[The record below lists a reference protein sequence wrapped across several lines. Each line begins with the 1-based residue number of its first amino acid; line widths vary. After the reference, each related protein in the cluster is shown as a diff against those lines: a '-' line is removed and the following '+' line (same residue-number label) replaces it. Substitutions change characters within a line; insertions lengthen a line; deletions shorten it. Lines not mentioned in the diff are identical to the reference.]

1 MGAPLLQQITLR
13 DNGVLDYVKRL
24 TCMKWIYTFSEGMY
38 QLIVFILTRW
48 EMGIREVGT
57 GAKGRSGQ
65 IPMTPRF
72 LRGVIDLIE
81 DAIVIADTSGTICY
95 LNEKAR
101 KLFGYGIRASIGKS
115 IGMLFLPDDLT
126 YFLPNILRET
136 RRRGGYE
143 GENLLR
149 DRNNT
154 RVFARLATSLYRGEE
169 GEGDWIV
176 FTIRDITKLKELE
189 RDYHESQRLVS
200 LGRMVEGIA
209 HKVKNPVV
217 SIGGFAK
224 RISRTIPDRSQL
236 QYFERI
242 EKEIGRLERI
252 INQVQS
258 FATLPKP
265 VHKRQNIREIVES
278 SLKSLSPSASQKGV
292 VVDLEVE
299 KPRWHPT
306 IFVDRELLERALGY
320 VLDNAVEA
328 IDGEGSIRVRLFSKD
343 DLIGIEISDS
353 GCGIPEEDMGAIF
366 DPFFST
372 KLDKVGMSLA
382 TAHRIIREHGG
393 AIQVMSRQ
401 GKGTRFL
408 IFLPK
413 ERRRKMRTQ
422 LLS

>member
-1 MGAPLLQQITLR
+1 M
-13 DNGVLDYVKRL
+13 
-24 TCMKWIYTFSEGMY
+24 
-38 QLIVFILTRW
+38 
-48 EMGIREVGT
+48 GT
-57 GAKGRSGQ
+57 GAKGRSGR
-65 IPMTPRF
+65 IPMTLRF

-81 DAIVIADTSGTICY
+81 DAVIITDTSGTICY

-101 KLFGYGIRASIGKS
+101 MLFGYGIRASIGKS

-126 YFLPNILRET
+126 YFLPNILKET
-136 RRRGGYE
+136 QRRGGYE

-154 RVFARLATSLYRGEE
+154 RVFVTLATSLYRSEE
-169 GEGDWIV
+169 VEGDWIV
-176 FTIRDITKLKELE
+176 LTIRDITKLKELE
-189 RDYHESQRLVS
+189 RDYYESQRLAS

-209 HKVKNPVV
+209 HKVRNPVV

-224 RISRTIPDRSQL
+224 RISRTISDRSQL

-252 INQVQS
+252 IDQVQN

-299 KPRWHPT
+299 KTRWNPF
-306 IFVDRELLERALGY
+306 IFVDRELLERTLAY
-320 VLDNAVEA
+320 IMDNAVEA
-328 IDGEGSIRVRLFSKD
+328 IDGEGSIHVRLFSKD

-353 GCGIPEEDMGAIF
+353 GCGIPEESLGAIF

-372 KLDKVGMSLA
+372 KLDNVGMSLA
-382 TAHRIIREHGG
+382 TAHRIIRELGG
-393 AIQVMSRQ
+393 TIQVMSRQ
-401 GKGTRFL
+401 GRGTRVL
-408 IFLPK
+408 IFLPR